1 MGLFFPSLLPTL
13 KTLRI
18 LHFTSPLT
26 VPDTEFQAPLYIL
39 SGIVE
44 SLIFSSQPSPWLFTS
59 FLLMKQANLLSRC
72 NVTLLIQ
79 NSEDKQR
86 KRIKQPWHS
95 VPPWLPS
102 WFCQASCN
110 IWCISGQSP
119 WEITGKHHSVK
130 ADLCHLK
137 SQTHWTLRNAHF
149 NMSAAHV
156 NVRG

>member
-26 VPDTEFQAPLYIL
+26 VPDTDFQAPIYTL
-39 SGIVE
+39 SGIAE

-86 KRIKQPWHS
+86 KRIKQLLTLSSSTDALIVW
-95 VPPWLPS
+95 
-102 WFCQASCN
+102 
-110 IWCISGQSP
+110 SGKLQ
-119 WEITGKHHSVK
+119 
-130 ADLCHLK
+130 HLMYK
-137 SQTHWTLRNAHF
+137 QPESMRDHWKTSF
-149 NMSAAHV
+149 S
-156 NVRG
+156 